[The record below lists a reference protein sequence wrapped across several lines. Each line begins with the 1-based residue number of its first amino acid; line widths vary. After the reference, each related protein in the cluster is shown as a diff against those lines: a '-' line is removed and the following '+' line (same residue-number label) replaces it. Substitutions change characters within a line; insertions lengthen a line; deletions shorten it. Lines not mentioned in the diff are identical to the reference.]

1 MKEYKL
7 KNIYVPKNINYKI
20 NYESELNIIQ
30 LEAVKQLEGPVLVVA
45 GAGTGKTKTLIYRV
59 ARLVEEGVDPENIL
73 LLTFTRKAAENM
85 IKRASLLLDNRCGR
99 VAGGTFHSFAN
110 IILRKYSKILD
121 FGENFTILDESDA
134 ESVIGIIRSNL
145 GYNKTKQRFPL
156 RSTIAEVISK
166 SINKNITID
175 SVINTDYPHFTDYS
189 DDIKLIQIEYQK
201 YKKERQLMDYDD
213 LLLYLEQLL
222 KENEEIRKRI
232 SLQYEYIMIDEFQ
245 DTNKIQAN
253 IAYLIASEHK
263 NIMVVGDDS
272 QSIYSFRGA
281 NFKNMIDFP
290 KFFPKC
296 KIITLEQNYRSV
308 QPILDFT
315 NALIENAA
323 EKYSKRLFTEKEGE
337 GKPIYIETDSPNI
350 QSKFIVQR
358 VLEIREEG
366 IPLNAIAVLFR
377 NAWHSND
384 LEIEL
389 AATNIP
395 FEKYGGIRFTETSHI
410 KDMIAYLKVLFNP
423 NDSISWFRILQLI
436 DGIGEKT
443 ATNIINMM
451 SQSSKGIEFLK
462 EIISSDSGKINYN
475 KRYYKGIYKLYL
487 MLRKLSEEKLLP
499 HDQLRIIY
507 DYYFYIFKDKYDD
520 FNRREKDI
528 QSLFYVSQRYKSIRN
543 FLSDLT
549 IEPIKETQSFV
560 LPENDDKERLTLS
573 TIHSAKG
580 LEWHTVFIIYLVDGY
595 LPSTMALNSV
605 EEIEEE
611 RRLLYVA
618 ATRAKNSL
626 YLLKPNNARRG
637 GNYFEVSYSSFSEA
651 SRFLKENNIIEKFTD
666 RWVLV

>member
-520 FNRREKDI
+520 FNKREKDI

>member
-1 MKEYKL
+1 M
-7 KNIYVPKNINYKI
+7 
-20 NYESELNIIQ
+20 
-30 LEAVKQLEGPVLVVA
+30 
-45 GAGTGKTKTLIYRV
+45 
-59 ARLVEEGVDPENIL
+59 
-73 LLTFTRKAAENM
+73 
-85 IKRASLLLDNRCGR
+85 
-99 VAGGTFHSFAN
+99 
-110 IILRKYSKILD
+110 
-121 FGENFTILDESDA
+121 
-134 ESVIGIIRSNL
+134 
-145 GYNKTKQRFPL
+145 
-156 RSTIAEVISK
+156 
-166 SINKNITID
+166 
-175 SVINTDYPHFTDYS
+175 
-189 DDIKLIQIEYQK
+189 
-201 YKKERQLMDYDD
+201 
-213 LLLYLEQLL
+213 
-222 KENEEIRKRI
+222 
-232 SLQYEYIMIDEFQ
+232 
-245 DTNKIQAN
+245 
-253 IAYLIASEHK
+253 
-263 NIMVVGDDS
+263 
-272 QSIYSFRGA
+272 
-281 NFKNMIDFP
+281 
-290 KFFPKC
+290 
-296 KIITLEQNYRSV
+296 
-308 QPILDFT
+308 
-315 NALIENAA
+315 AL
-323 EKYSKRLFTEKEGE
+323 
-337 GKPIYIETDSPNI
+337 
-350 QSKFIVQR
+350 
-358 VLEIREEG
+358 
-366 IPLNAIAVLFR
+366 
-377 NAWHSND
+377 ND

-520 FNRREKDI
+520 FNKREKDI